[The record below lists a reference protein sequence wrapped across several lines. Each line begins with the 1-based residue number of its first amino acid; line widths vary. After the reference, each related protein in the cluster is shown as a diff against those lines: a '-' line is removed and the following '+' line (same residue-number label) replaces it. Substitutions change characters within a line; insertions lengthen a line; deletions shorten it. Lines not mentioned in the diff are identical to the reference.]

1 MRVIRA
7 ESMGMCFGVRDALA
21 LMQSVANP
29 ADVTVL
35 GELVHNPVVNAQL
48 TVRGFQLSS
57 TLAAPHTPV
66 AMITA
71 HGVSNRVRH
80 QLAAAGKQILDTTCP
95 LVRKAHAAALEL
107 AAENRFVLVVGKPDH
122 VEVRG
127 LTGDLP
133 DDRFAILPAADA
145 VRPYPH
151 SRLGILAQTTTPAA
165 DFAAIVQRVR
175 TLNPGADIR
184 VANTVCAPTRDRQT
198 ALLRLLDTH
207 APDVL
212 VVVGGRNSNNTRR
225 LADTARSRGIRAL
238 HVEGPADLDP
248 AAFAGCTTVGVTAG
262 TSTLDETINAVI
274 RRLEDFGDACECTSP
289 RASASIR

>member
-57 TLAAPHTPV
+57 TLDAPPTPV

-71 HGVSNRVRH
+71 HGVSNRVRT
-80 QLAAAGKQILDTTCP
+80 QLAAAGKQVLDTTCP

-107 AAENRFVLVVGKPDH
+107 AAADRFVLVVGKPDH

-127 LTGDLP
+127 LTGDLA
-133 DDRFAILPAADA
+133 DDAFAILPTPDA
-145 VRPYPH
+145 VRSYARA
-151 SRLGILAQTTTPAA
+151 RLGILAQTTTPAA
-165 DFAAIVQRVR
+165 DFAAIVHRVR
-175 TLNPGADIR
+175 ALNPAADIR
-184 VANTVCAPTRDRQT
+184 VVNTVCAPTRDRQG

-212 VVVGGRNSNNTRR
+212 VVVGGRHSNNTRR
-225 LADTARSRGIRAL
+225 LADTARGRGIRAL

-248 AAFAGCTTVGVTAG
+248 AAFAGCATVGVTAG

-274 RRLEDFGDACECTSP
+274 RRLEEFAEVPAYKSP
-289 RASASIR
+289 RASASIN